1 MKKVVLTLKTMVVI
15 GIVFLTACSKR
26 DEEVKVN
33 VSETAKEVEINEKA
47 LNHYMQLFEDS
58 EVFADYDKGKLGMRI
73 SPEEDA
79 VTVFPIKS
87 NVIGSTVDAFNVKG
101 DILEDIL
108 NSLHDFD
115 YKLEYDYE
123 FEIKGNDVIGNK

>member
-1 MKKVVLTLKTMVVI
+1 METM
-15 GIVFLTACSKR
+15 
-26 DEEVKVN
+26 N
-33 VSETAKEVEINEKA
+33 
-47 LNHYMQLFEDS
+47 
-58 EVFADYDKGKLGMRI
+58 
-73 SPEEDA
+73 